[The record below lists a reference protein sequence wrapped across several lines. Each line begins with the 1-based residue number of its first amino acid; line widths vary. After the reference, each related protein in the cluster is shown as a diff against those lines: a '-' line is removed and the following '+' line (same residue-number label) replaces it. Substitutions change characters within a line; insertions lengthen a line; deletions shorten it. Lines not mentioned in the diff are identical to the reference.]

1 MVVDRWTKEQ
11 TIVAFNLYCKIPFQ
25 KASSTNPDIIRIAKI
40 IGRSPNSVKMKIGNF
55 GSFDPELKKKG
66 IVGLANASAL
76 DKEVW
81 DEFNGDWENLAFE
94 SERLI
99 AEFSKQEIEKVSGID
114 LSNLPIGESKE
125 RLVKTRVNQNFFRQT
140 ILSAYNSTCCI
151 TGLNISEL
159 LIASHIIPWSKKRE
173 SRLNP
178 RNGLCLNALHDK
190 VFDRGLMTVQPD
202 YTIRISDKISREYKN
217 ESTEKWIGSFE
228 GQKIILPERFVP
240 DTDFLRY
247 HNEHIFQK

>member
-1 MVVDRWTKEQ
+1 MAVDRWTKEQ

-25 KASSTNPDIIRIAKI
+25 KASSTNPDIIRVAKI

-76 DKEVW
+76 DKEIW
-81 DEFNGDWENLAFE
+81 DKFNGDWENLAFE
-94 SERLI
+94 SEQLV
-99 AEFSKQEIEKVSGID
+99 AKFSNQNIEDFSGID
-114 LSNLPIGESKE
+114 LNNLPIGESKE
-125 RLVKTRVNQNFFRQT
+125 RVVKTRVNQNFFRQT

-159 LIASHIIPWSKKRE
+159 LIASHIVPWSKKKE
-173 SRLNP
+173 ARLNP

-190 VFDRGLMTVQPD
+190 AFDRGLITVQQD
-202 YTIRISDKISREYKN
+202 YTIRVSDKVSKEYNN
-217 ESTEKWIGSFE
+217 ENVQKWIGAFD

-240 DTDFLRY
+240 NGEFLKY
-247 HNEHIFQK
+247 HNDNIFVK

>member
-1 MVVDRWTKEQ
+1 MRQDRWTREQ

-76 DKEVW
+76 DKEIW
-81 DEFNGDWENLAFE
+81 DEFNGDWEKLAFE

-99 AEFSKQEIEKVSGID
+99 AEFSKKNLEQVVDID
-114 LSNLPIGESKE
+114 LDNLPVGKE
-125 RLVKTRVNQNFFRQT
+125 RERIVKTRVNQNFFRQT
-140 ILSAYNSTCCI
+140 ILSAYNETCCI

-159 LIASHIIPWSKKRE
+159 LIASHIVPWSKKKEARM
-173 SRLNP
+173 NP
-178 RNGLCLNALHDK
+178 RNGLCLNTLHDK
-190 VFDRGLMTVQPD
+190 AFDRGLITVD
-202 YTIRISDKISREYKN
+202 ADFTIRVSPQIINLKN
-217 ESTEKWIGSFE
+217 EAVVDFLVKYDGK
-228 GQKIILPERFVP
+228 KIHTPDRFVP
-240 DTDFLRY
+240 EKDFLKY
-247 HNEHIFQK
+247 HNDYIFKK